1 MFNKKNTAAP
11 QIQNN
16 IMTWKSLDTEVQ
28 QQEKLTLNDI
38 MAIPTRMTPSTEG
51 MEKKMEKLDIVKQK
65 VDNVAT
71 RIESIK
77 LEKVKRNQLEQYGR
91 REMLEIS
98 GIPAAQD
105 DNCIDIVYNL
115 CHITSTD
122 IKKSKIEV
130 SHKTKND
137 DIIVEFKDRPSH
149 DALLLS
155 WKKKALKVLHLA
167 MRTQYL

>member
-1 MFNKKNTAAP
+1 
-11 QIQNN
+11 
-16 IMTWKSLDTEVQ
+16 
-28 QQEKLTLNDI
+28 
-38 MAIPTRMTPSTEG
+38 MTPSTEG

-65 VDNVAT
+65 VDNAAT

-155 WKKKALKVLHLA
+155 
-167 MRTQYL
+167 